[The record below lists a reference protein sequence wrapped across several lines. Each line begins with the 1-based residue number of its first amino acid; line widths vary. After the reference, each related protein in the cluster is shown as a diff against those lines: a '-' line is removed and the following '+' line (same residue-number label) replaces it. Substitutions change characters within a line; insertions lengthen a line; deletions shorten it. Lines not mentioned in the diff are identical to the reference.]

1 MAGRIV
7 PQREGLWQA
16 ESARSPEVV
25 RERLSHL
32 GDGRV
37 SGTLIFDR
45 EFSGREVSR
54 FYAQRSDGD
63 LNPGDFQLAGRVL
76 QYECPEADE
85 PRWRLAAEIYL
96 VKSFETEAGRT
107 SRPRPA
113 PGGATRRGTASGCA
127 DPGGRSTGSIPSAA
141 CYFSATAPSSN
152 G

>member
-1 MAGRIV
+1 MVAFWPGESRGGADRSATRGPV
-7 PQREGLWQA
+7 AA

-85 PRWRLAAEIYL
+85 PRWRLAAEIL
-96 VKSFETEAGRT
+96 
-107 SRPRPA
+107 PRQELRDVRQD
-113 PGGATRRGTASGCA
+113 GADEPERACLA
-127 DPGGRSTGSIPSAA
+127 DGPIV
-141 CYFSATAPSSN
+141 
-152 G
+152 

>member
-1 MAGRIV
+1 MAG
-7 PQREGLWQA
+7 

-25 RERLSHL
+25 REKLSRL

-54 FYAQRSDGD
+54 FYALRSDGE
-63 LNPGDFQLAGRVL
+63 LNPGDFQVAGRVL

-96 VKSFETEAGRT
+96 VKCFQGKTAARAATPGPR
-107 SRPRPA
+107 RP
-113 PGGATRRGTASGCA
+113 
-127 DPGGRSTGSIPSAA
+127 DPPRHG
-141 CYFSATAPSSN
+141 
-152 G
+152 

>member
-1 MAGRIV
+1 MVAFRGGESRGGTGRSATRGPVAG
-7 PQREGLWQA
+7 

-25 RERLSHL
+25 REKLSHL

-63 LNPGDFQLAGRVL
+63 LNPGDFQVAGRVL

-85 PRWRLAAEIYL
+85 PRWRLAAQIYI
-96 VKSFETEAGRT
+96 VKCFQTKGPARASEPQRRDPA
-107 SRPRPA
+107 RP
-113 PGGATRRGTASGCA
+113 G
-127 DPGGRSTGSIPSAA
+127 
-141 CYFSATAPSSN
+141 
-152 G
+152 

>member
-1 MAGRIV
+1 MVAFRHGESRGGAARSATRGPVAG
-7 PQREGLWQA
+7 ET
-16 ESARSPEVV
+16 ARSPEVV

-96 VKSFETEAGRT
+96 VKSFETKAAGR
-107 SRPRPA
+107 PVE
-113 PGGATRRGTASGCA
+113 
-127 DPGGRSTGSIPSAA
+127 TGSRRRDPARH
-141 CYFSATAPSSN
+141 